1 MCARVNRREWS
12 GVCVCKGEQEGVKW
26 RVVCVCKGEQ
36 EGVKWRVVIDITLL
50 LVPGRLHQT
59 SPPRSGLADR
69 IAADRWG
76 VFCTSLSHSFITANS
91 LLVTTPCVQ
100 CTGLLQELHK
110 RDTTSDSPDPVG
122 QRTLGRTFP
131 GYKLQPAC
139 GQSHAGRERGR
150 DAINT
155 AKQLRVRGQVYWY
168 SPPAPPPCS

>member
-1 MCARVNRREWS
+1 MCARVN
-12 GVCVCKGEQEGVKW
+12 
-26 RVVCVCKGEQ
+26 
-36 EGVKWRVVIDITLL
+36 IDIKLL
-50 LVPGRLHQT
+50 PAPGRLHQT

-69 IAADRWG
+69 IAADREG

-139 GQSHAGRERGR
+139 GQSHAGREEER
-150 DAINT
+150 DTIN
-155 AKQLRVRGQVYWY
+155 KRLRVRGQVYWY